1 MVDRISAMS
10 VTEQS
15 VSQTHNQAPRVVPLD
30 MEQDSFSDEVRI
42 K

>member
-1 MVDRISAMS
+1 MVDRISVMS

-15 VSQTHNQAPRVVPLD
+15 VSQTCNQALRVAPLD